1 MNLLWSVKSEVK
13 TVLWCM
19 NTHLSVFLGRGV
31 NRCHGY
37 NKPEGLFPGG
47 VIFLSVYSYYT
58 YYDTISM
65 KRVIIMRAAE
75 IRSCAYTG
83 CWYLAHSLILFK
95 GLNILKSYPNPLS
108 L

>member
-1 MNLLWSVKSEVK
+1 MSSWD
-13 TVLWCM
+13 
-19 NTHLSVFLGRGV
+19 RGV

-37 NKPEGLFPGG
+37 DKTEDLLPGG

-58 YYDTISM
+58 YYNTVGV

-75 IRSCAYTG
+75 IRSCACTG
-83 CWYLAHSLILFK
+83 CWCLAHSLILFK